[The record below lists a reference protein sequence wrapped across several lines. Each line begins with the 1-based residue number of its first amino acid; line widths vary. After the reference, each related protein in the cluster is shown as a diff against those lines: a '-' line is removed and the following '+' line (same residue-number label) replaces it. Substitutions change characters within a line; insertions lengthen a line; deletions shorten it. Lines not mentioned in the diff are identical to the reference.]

1 MLILTRKVGE
11 KITIGDNIE
20 ITVVEIKGKQVRL
33 GINAPSEL
41 PVHREEVYRRI
52 LEENLKAASYLQE
65 PSSIE
70 EIEGIIKNKE

>member
-11 KITIGDNIE
+11 KITIGDDIE

-52 LEENLKAASYLQE
+52 LEENLKAASYLE
-65 PSSIE
+65 GPNEIE
-70 EIEGIIKNKE
+70 EIEGIIKKKE

>member
-11 KITIGDNIE
+11 KITIGDDIE

-52 LEENLKAASYLQE
+52 LEENLKAASYVQE
-65 PSSIE
+65 PNAIE
-70 EIEGIIKNKE
+70 ELEGFIKKKE